1 MDGSLVTRQSGKR
14 KTRDLTSKT
23 PAVLTFD
30 FRSLPVALSSCLL
43 LCVLLSACRVGPD
56 YKRPPVETPSAYK
69 ELPPPNSPQA
79 SEWAPAQP
87 NDAVARGKWWQFYND
102 PELNSLEE
110 QVSISNQNV
119 IAAEAQFREAKFA
132 VKIARSNLYPT
143 FPFPRRL

>member
-56 YKRPPVETPSAYK
+56 YKRPPVATPSAYK
-69 ELPPPNSPQA
+69 ELPPPNSA
-79 SEWAPAQP
+79 AGSEWAPAQP
-87 NDAVARGKWWQFYND
+87 NDAVARGKWWEIYND
-102 PELNSLEE
+102 PELNALEE
-110 QVSISNQNV
+110 QVSISNQK
-119 IAAEAQFREAKFA
+119 RHSGGGA
-132 VKIARSNLYPT
+132 VP
-143 FPFPRRL
+143 